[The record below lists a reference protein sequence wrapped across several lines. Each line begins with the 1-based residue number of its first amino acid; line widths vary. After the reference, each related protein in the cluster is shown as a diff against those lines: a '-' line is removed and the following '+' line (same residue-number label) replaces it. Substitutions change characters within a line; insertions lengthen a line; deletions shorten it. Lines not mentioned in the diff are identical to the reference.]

1 MVEDEA
7 TIPPFYDMGPLGSWT
22 IWGNFNDMIE
32 PLITRV
38 YDDKADFPPDLL
50 NDDKPLFQ
58 PDLSSTQTESGFC
71 SSIITVL
78 LISLL
83 RLYKIRWNL
92 ISQNA

>member
-1 MVEDEA
+1 MSVPSLIPMVEDEA

-22 IWGNFNDMIE
+22 IWGSFNDMIE
-32 PLITRV
+32 SLLTRV
-38 YDDKADFPPDLL
+38 YDDKADFPPDL
-50 NDDKPLFQ
+50 
-58 PDLSSTQTESGFC
+58 SSTQIESGFC